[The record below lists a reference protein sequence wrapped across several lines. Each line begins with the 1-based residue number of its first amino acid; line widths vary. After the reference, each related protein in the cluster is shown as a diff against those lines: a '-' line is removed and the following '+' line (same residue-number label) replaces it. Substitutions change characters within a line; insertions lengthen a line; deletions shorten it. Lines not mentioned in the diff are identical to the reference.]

1 MANLRTCFCCFSV
14 MCFCLCFTKKV
25 SSCSI
30 RTTVFHKTIRTL
42 NDTVPATDSLADK
55 VFETTEFPAT
65 PDTVAWRK
73 HLQMGLRDVI
83 FNSAK
88 AGMKIGKYTIHVRF
102 VVEKDGSIT
111 NVQALD
117 DPGFG
122 TKKSVEKI
130 IRKGPKWRPAETAGQ
145 KVRSY
150 RTQPV
155 TFMILSNFN

>member
-1 MANLRTCFCCFSV
+1 MFNLRTCFYFLLIICS
-14 MCFCLCFTKKV
+14 CLCYTYRA
-25 SSCSI
+25 SSCS
-30 RTTVFHKTIRTL
+30 TPTIVIHNIAGPL
-42 NDTVPATDSLADK
+42 NDTVPAADSLSDR
-55 VFETTEFPAT
+55 VFEATEFPAT
-65 PDTVAWRK
+65 PDTAAWRR

-83 FNSAK
+83 VNAARS
-88 AGMKIGKYTIHVRF
+88 GMKIGKYTIHVRF

-117 DPGFG
+117 DPGYG
-122 TKKSVEKI
+122 TKRSVEKI
-130 IRKGPKWRPAETAGQ
+130 ISKGPKWRPAEIAGQ

>member
-1 MANLRTCFCCFSV
+1 MSTLRTCFCCFSI
-14 MCFCLCFTKKV
+14 MCFCLCFTKKA

-30 RTTVFHKTIRTL
+30 PTTVFHNTTRTL
-42 NDTVPATDSLADK
+42 NDTVPAKDSLTDT
-55 VFETTEFPAT
+55 VFDTTEFPAS

-83 FNSAK
+83 FTAAK
-88 AGMKIGKYTIHVRF
+88 AGMQIGKYTIHVRF

-130 IRKGPKWRPAETAGQ
+130 IRKDPKWRPAETAGQ